1 MVHKVIGSKKRN
13 LVVVLMSDEETNE
26 LKMTVQ
32 YFRVI
37 GRGPRTMSAVMRW
50 AFKELRENH
59 KEIDKYIRENMQLLE
74 KMRSQQAQEAGQA

>member
-1 MVHKVIGSKKRN
+1 
-13 LVVVLMSDEETNE
+13 MSDEEMNE

-37 GRGPRTMSAVMRW
+37 GRGPRTMSAVMRQ
-50 AFKELRENH
+50 AFKEFRENH
-59 KEIDKYIRENMQLLE
+59 EEIDEYIRENMQLFE